1 MQEAVLREFPTSNH
15 REATAGSHPRI
26 YLLLHHRLNKL
37 YLHYLE
43 ASDPHLGSLR
53 LQSYH
58 PFLPYRRLPKM
69 EGLIPEILAIIA
81 EFADI
86 QSIYNLMLTCKVRAP
101 FAPCHL

>member
-1 MQEAVLREFPTSNH
+1 
-15 REATAGSHPRI
+15 
-26 YLLLHHRLNKL
+26 
-37 YLHYLE
+37 
-43 ASDPHLGSLR
+43 
-53 LQSYH
+53 
-58 PFLPYRRLPKM
+58 M